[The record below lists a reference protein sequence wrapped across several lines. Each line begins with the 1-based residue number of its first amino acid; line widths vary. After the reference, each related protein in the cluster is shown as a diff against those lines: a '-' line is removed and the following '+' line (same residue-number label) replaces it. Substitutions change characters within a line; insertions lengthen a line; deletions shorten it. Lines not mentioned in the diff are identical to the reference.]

1 MANSTTNVDT
11 VIASQASKEVTIN
24 AALDA
29 ASQALTYGRR
39 ASTSSGLTWG
49 YYGGNVVKTDGTMA
63 QIANGTL
70 TLTAS
75 NTNYI
80 VAAKATGA
88 VSVSTANT
96 NWLNQTDYWRLYEVV
111 AGAAT
116 VTSYTD
122 SRDFMQRPA
131 VSSSETTTTI
141 GALINGADAKTTPI
155 DADMVGLMD
164 SAASNIL
171 KKLTWA
177 NIKATLKTYFDALYQ
192 AASATLSTWAGI
204 TPGTGV
210 GTALSVD
217 IGSSGAVVTNGGALG
232 TPSSGTLTS
241 CTGLP
246 AAGVVDTAVTLTA
259 TQELTNKTLNASV
272 AKGTW
277 TASGTWTLP
286 AFTLGGAITGNN
298 QNISGL
304 GAVAA
309 TSFAG
314 ALNGTVGATT
324 PAAGKFTTIDASGN
338 VTLGDAATDTV
349 TVNGVLGVGGT
360 AGDINGHL
368 KLAGATLTGAA
379 TARGIRS
386 GQTIQSNVTTSYFS
400 FLSIPAI
407 VPASF
412 TLTDLAHYCTTSV
425 SIGSGAVVT
434 NQYGYQSAALAG
446 ATNNYGFYSA
456 STNAAGRWNFYA
468 AGDAPNYFAG
478 VVNVEDGTALLPSIV
493 NNGDPNTGLWFPAA
507 DTVAV
512 STGGV
517 ERVRVDSS
525 GNVGLGVTPGAWTA
539 TNFIGLQI
547 GAGASFAGR
556 HASQGSPYDEMYLSA
571 NAVYEGAWKRI
582 GAAAATQY
590 YQDAGTHV
598 FRFAASDAAGS
609 AITWTTGLSISAAG
623 LVTIPGALATEDGT
637 ALLPSIVNNG
647 DPNTGIWFPA
657 ADTVAVSTGGTER
670 WRADSSGLDISGAIE
685 FNPGASVTPADNGDV
700 VFELTNNTTLTIKAK
715 GSDGTVRSV
724 ALTLA

>member
-29 ASQALTYGRR
+29 ASQAMTYGRR

-49 YYGGNVVKTDGTMA
+49 YYGGNVVITDGTMS

-88 VSVSTANT
+88 VTGSTENT
-96 NWLNQTDYWRLYEVV
+96 NWLNQTDYWRLYSVV

-131 VSSSETTTTI
+131 VGLTMPSD
-141 GALINGADAKTTPI
+141 GKTTPV
-155 DADMVGLMD
+155 DADYAVIADTEAGT
-164 SAASNIL
+164 AL
-171 KKLTWA
+171 KRLTWS
-177 NIKATLKTYFDALYQ
+177 NIKATLKTYFDGLYQ

-210 GTALSVD
+210 ADALKIAV
-217 IGSSGAVVTNGGALG
+217 GSAGSFLTNGGALG
-232 TPSSGTLTS
+232 TPSGGTLTN

-259 TQELTNKTLNASV
+259 TQELTNKTLNAAV

-286 AFTLGGAITGNN
+286 AFTLGGEITGNS

-324 PAAGKFTTIDASGN
+324 PAVGSFTTLTLSGNATLGTSSNSHTLPGLLKSSAANVATKSQLGIFDSSVGGTDIATGFANSYFAYSNGGVTADVSYTSRGTGYVGHATNIVSMVDSTFTIGSNTYTVLRSGGGFTWVTPNPAGESATGTLTGLKYTTTKFRVDASGNLLPGADNAYNLGSTGTRWKTGYFGDINASGN
-338 VTLGDAATDTV
+338 VTLGDASTDTLNV
-349 TVNGVLGVGGT
+349 GNG
-360 AGDINGHL
+360 
-368 KLAGATLTGAA
+368 
-379 TARGIRS
+379 GI
-386 GQTIQSNVTTSYFS
+386 IK
-400 FLSIPAI
+400 
-407 VPASF
+407 
-412 TLTDLAHYCTTSV
+412 
-425 SIGSGAVVT
+425 
-434 NQYGYQSAALAG
+434 
-446 ATNNYGFYSA
+446 
-456 STNAAGRWNFYA
+456 
-468 AGDAPNYFAG
+468 DA
-478 VVNVEDGTALLPSIV
+478 
-493 NNGDPNTGLWFPAA
+493 
-507 DTVAV
+507 
-512 STGGV
+512 
-517 ERVRVDSS
+517 S
-525 GNVGLGVTPGAWTA
+525 GNVG
-539 TNFIGLQI
+539 IGEAEPDYKL
-547 GAGASFAGR
+547 
-556 HASQGSPYDEMYLSA
+556 DV
-571 NAVYEGAWKRI
+571 N
-582 GAAAATQY
+582 
-590 YQDAGTHV
+590 GT
-598 FRFAASDAAGS
+598 FGF
-609 AITWTTGLSISAAG
+609 T
-623 LVTIPGALATEDGT
+623 
-637 ALLPSIVNNG
+637 
-647 DPNTGIWFPA
+647 
-657 ADTVAVSTGGTER
+657 
-670 WRADSSGLDISGAIE
+670 
-685 FNPGASVTPADNGDV
+685 PGASVTPVDNGDV